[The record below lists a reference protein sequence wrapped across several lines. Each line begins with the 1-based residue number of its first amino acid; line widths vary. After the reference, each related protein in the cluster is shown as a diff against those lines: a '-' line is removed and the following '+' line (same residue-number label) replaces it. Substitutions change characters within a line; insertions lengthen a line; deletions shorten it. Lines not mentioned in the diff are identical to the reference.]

1 MGVRRGGLGVVSGM
15 IAIACGSGCGE
26 SLLNQ
31 TASLGSATAGQR
43 GTLRVLFINN
53 TPYQAVFTYG
63 SYDQHD
69 QDSQPD
75 FEQFGLQDFPAKLDG
90 DSMSSISVTNT
101 RAFIDCARVFAI
113 GSDRLHEFIRQHVS
127 DVDLVSEAMV
137 EGVEFLEIPAQDELS
152 NQPRSVGF
160 APPFEALLGV
170 DFPCQALLVI
180 RFERND
186 LGPAAFRVDFELIP
200 PESDR

>member
-1 MGVRRGGLGVVSGM
+1 MRGGTWGVVSGM
-15 IAIACGSGCGE
+15 LAIACGSGCGE

-31 TASLGSATAGQR
+31 TASLGGATAGQR
-43 GTLRVLFINN
+43 GAQRVLFINN
-53 TPYQAVFTYG
+53 TPYRAVFTYG
-63 SYDQHD
+63 SYDPND
-69 QDSQPD
+69 QDSRPD

-90 DSMSSISVTNT
+90 NRVSSISVTND

-113 GSDRLHEFIRQHVS
+113 GSDRLHEFIRKHVA

-137 EGVEFLEIPAQDELS
+137 EGVEFFEIPAQDQPS
-152 NQPRSVGF
+152 NEPRSVGF